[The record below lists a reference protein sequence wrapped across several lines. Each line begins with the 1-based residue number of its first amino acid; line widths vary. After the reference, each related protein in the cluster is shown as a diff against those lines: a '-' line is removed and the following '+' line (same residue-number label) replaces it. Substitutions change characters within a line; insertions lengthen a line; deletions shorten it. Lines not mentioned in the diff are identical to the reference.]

1 MHSSLSARLTYRIM
15 AVVLVM
21 MVVITGVV
29 YVTVRE
35 SMLVEAQGRYL
46 NVLRK
51 IQGEQR
57 RITTM
62 VDMGTMNNAHDIEE
76 DLDNPEKMFDHME
89 RIVKLSDHIACCYL
103 IFEPYYYPGKGR
115 LFIPCARRNSKG
127 SVNVSRIDSTYH
139 SYFSDVWFLEQI
151 KKDRQDW
158 TKPYL
163 ESPAF
168 AGNDDSRVLK
178 TFTVPIHNREGRPVA
193 LLCSDLSLGDMRK
206 SIMKELE
213 LVHEKDEKG
222 CSHHSYHIS
231 FSYDGVYPTNSAS

>member
-1 MHSSLSARLTYRIM
+1 MV
-15 AVVLVM
+15 VVLVM
-21 MVVITGVV
+21 MAIISGVV
-29 YVTVRE
+29 YFTVKK

-115 LFIPCARRNSKG
+115 LFINLPAQKPARHPIRSDKRIPILLKCLKLRLQRYEHFSKNNSF
-127 SVNVSRIDSTYH
+127 Y
-139 SYFSDVWFLEQI
+139 
-151 KKDRQDW
+151 
-158 TKPYL
+158 
-163 ESPAF
+163 
-168 AGNDDSRVLK
+168 
-178 TFTVPIHNREGRPVA
+178 
-193 LLCSDLSLGDMRK
+193 
-206 SIMKELE
+206 
-213 LVHEKDEKG
+213 
-222 CSHHSYHIS
+222 
-231 FSYDGVYPTNSAS
+231 